1 MNATDRRP
9 SGGND
14 GNGHKVLVIGGGGDS
29 APDLEKG
36 LERLGYRMTARAI
49 TEEEAIIG
57 ARESRPDILIVDI
70 IPRDSMDGVRLAE
83 RMFRE
88 FGLPVVLVS
97 SVSDEGMVRHARLAG
112 PFGHVTEPLDD
123 RRLLSAIEMAV
134 FKHAAGKALRQSEKR
149 YRELVD
155 NLSEVVVEIDMDG
168 NISYVSRQSTSIF
181 GFTPEEICGK
191 NFADFVHP
199 DFLAGALDALSKIP
213 SGGQHFDFEFKTLH
227 KDGHYVYASVSGR
240 VVQEENDTKIV
251 GILKD
256 VTERKRAEEALK
268 ESEEKYRSLV
278 DNTGAGVAITDI
290 EGRFTLVNKALC
302 RMVGYS
308 GSELMGQPFADFLHP
323 EDIGR
328 LLQLF
333 RGSFEDPGSELH
345 LEFRAI
351 RKDGSVVH
359 CYSSPTISRRDGEI
373 TGFNAI
379 IYDITE
385 HKRAEEALKSSE
397 ERFRL
402 LAENAK
408 DMIYRV
414 RLKPEGA
421 VEYISP
427 SAHAFTGYTP
437 EEFYADTGIGFD
449 LVSPGEGGGM
459 RNIVMT
465 RENLDK
471 PVTMRW
477 KRNDG
482 GLIWAELVNH
492 PVLNASGEVVTIEGV
507 ARDITERKD
516 AEEQVI
522 ASLKEKE
529 VLLKEIHHRV
539 KNNLQIIQSLLNM
552 QFRRVKDMR
561 VLNVLRE
568 SQNRVRSMAL
578 IHERLYRSTNL
589 SQVDLRAYITKLVS
603 ELYTSYGADPERIR
617 LYTQLEDVRLEIDD
631 AIPCGLIINELVSN
645 ALKHGFPRRRRGML
659 QIRLGTGPHGN
670 VILVVRDNGVGL
682 RRGMDFRRTKTL
694 GLQLVC
700 TLVDQL
706 SGKIEARHGKGT
718 EFRISF
724 KPGMARAG

>member
-1 MNATDRRP
+1 M
-9 SGGND
+9 
-14 GNGHKVLVIGGGGDS
+14 V
-29 APDLEKG
+29 
-36 LERLGYRMTARAI
+36 ARAL
-49 TEEEAIIG
+49 TEEEAIIS
-57 ARESRPDILIVDI
+57 ARESRPAILIIDI
-70 IPRDSMDGVRLAE
+70 IPRESMESIWLAE
-83 RMFRE
+83 RMFWE
-88 FGLPVVLVS
+88 FELPVVLVS
-97 SVSDEGMVRHARLAG
+97 PGSDDWVVRHARLAE
-112 PFGHVTEPLDD
+112 PYGHVTEPLDD
-123 RRLLSAIEMAV
+123 RRLQSAMEIAV

-149 YRELVD
+149 HRELVD
-155 NLSEVVVEIDMDG
+155 NLSEVVVEIDLEG
-168 NISYVSRQSTSIF
+168 NIFYVSRRSEGIF
-181 GFTPEEICGK
+181 GFAPEEICGR
-191 NFADFVHP
+191 NLADFVHP
-199 DFLAGALDALSKIP
+199 DFLTGALDALSRIP

-240 VVQEENDTKIV
+240 VVQEEKDTKIV

-256 VTERKRAEEALK
+256 VTERKKAEEALK

-308 GSELMGQPFADFLHP
+308 GSELMGQPFADFVHP
-323 EDIGR
+323 DDIGR

-333 RGSFEDPGSELH
+333 RSSSEDPNAELH
-345 LEFRAI
+345 LEFRAV

-373 TGFNAI
+373 AGFNAI
-379 IYDITE
+379 IFDVTE

-427 SAHAFTGYTP
+427 SVFALTGYAP

-477 KRNDG
+477 KRKDG

-492 PVLNASGEVVTIEGV
+492 PVLDVSGEVVTIEGV

-516 AEEQVI
+516 AEEQMI

-552 QFRRVKDMR
+552 QFRRVKDRR
-561 VLNVLRE
+561 VLDVLRE

-578 IHERLYRSTNL
+578 IHERLYRSPDL
-589 SQVDLRAYITKLVS
+589 SQVDFRAYIAKLVS

-617 LYTQLEDVRLEIDD
+617 LYTNLEDVRLEIDD
-631 AIPCGLIINELVSN
+631 AIPCSLIINELVSN
-645 ALKHGFPRRRRGML
+645 VLKHAFPRGKRGRL
-659 QIRLGTGPHGN
+659 RIRLGFGPHGN
-670 VILVVRDNGVGL
+670 VILAVKDNGVGL
-682 RRGMDFRRTKTL
+682 RRGMDFRKTETL
-694 GLQLVC
+694 GLQMVC

-706 SGKIEARHGKGT
+706 SGTIEARDGKGT

-724 KPGMARAG
+724 KPGKTRTC